1 MTEVTP
7 LRVLVVD
14 DARDTAD
21 TLAYLV
27 SLWGHEVRVAYDGP
41 AALGEALDYGP
52 DIVLMDI
59 GMPGMDGWEAIS
71 RLRKQEGARKA
82 LCVAVTAYGKE
93 EDRRRS
99 RQAGFDYHLVKPLDP
114 NVLEQLLSEQR

>member
-1 MTEVTP
+1 MTEVSP

-27 SLWGHEVRVAYDGP
+27 RLWGHEVRVAYDGF
-41 AALGEALDYGP
+41 AALGEALEYGP

-59 GMPGMDGWEAIS
+59 GMPGMDGWEAVS
-71 RLRKQEGARKA
+71 RLRQQEGCRRA

-93 EDRRRS
+93 EDRSRS

-114 NVLEQLLSEQR
+114 EVLEQLLAEQR